1 MAKFS
6 NVLASTGQFCTVEFI
21 KADGTIRKI
30 NGRVDVK
37 KYLKGTGE
45 RSEKT
50 KNQYLL
56 IWTRNGSRRFDAAR
70 NIARDKII
78 SIKAHGII
86 MRWNT
91 ASDYKKTV

>member
-6 NVLASTGQFCTVEFI
+6 NVLASTGKFCTVEFI
-21 KADGTIRKI
+21 KANGTIRKI

-45 RSEKT
+45 RSENT
-50 KNQYLL
+50 KSKYLL
-56 IWTRNGSRRFDAAR
+56 IWTRSGSRRFDAAR

-86 MRWNT
+86 MRWNN
-91 ASDYKKTV
+91 ASDYTKTV